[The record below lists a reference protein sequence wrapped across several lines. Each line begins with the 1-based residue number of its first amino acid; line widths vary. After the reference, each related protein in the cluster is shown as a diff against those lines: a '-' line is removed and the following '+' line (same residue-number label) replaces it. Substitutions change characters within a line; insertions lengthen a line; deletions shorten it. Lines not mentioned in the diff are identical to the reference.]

1 MIPQSSSQK
10 RSRFYSAMQMLR
22 LLACGLLP
30 AKSVT
35 CRSWACS
42 RTVRTDVE
50 YLFRVN
56 SCYAASASPYLHK
69 IYQGETDWI
78 ARAFKASDS
87 VESAA
92 DFVVSCE
99 LESVSD
105 PNTCFRGCSTDVQ
118 RDYLS
123 RLGETSI
130 VFCRYCACH
139 WSGLDHPGRLIDGLL
154 VGDRATV

>member
-1 MIPQSSSQK
+1 MRVCDS
-10 RSRFYSAMQMLR
+10 
-22 LLACGLLP
+22 GLLS

-56 SCYAASASPYLHK
+56 LCYAASASPYLHK

-87 VESAA
+87 VKSAT
-92 DFVVSCE
+92 DLVVSCE

-105 PNTCFRGCSTDVQ
+105 PNRSEEHTSELQ
-118 RDYLS
+118 SPMYL
-123 RLGETSI
+123 
-130 VFCRYCACH
+130 
-139 WSGLDHPGRLIDGLL
+139 
-154 VGDRATV
+154 